1 MSRLFLSRDIE
12 GGHVWAGRRKIG
24 LRGHGVEHSGAAGG
38 GRRVV
43 EVVGGGGSFWATSS
57 PAQQQGGGGDRVC
70 GAGDELALTVCFG
83 SREEPRPESGG
94 GGGGGGLLVR
104 QRSFDGRT
112 EVWRGRLRADGRAL
126 LQIQTL
132 GSRCG
137 VRCVLCGGRF
147 RLRFTYATSGLVKRD

>member
-1 MSRLFLSRDIE
+1 MSRLFLARDVE
-12 GGHVWAGRRKIG
+12 GGTPRAVRRKIG

-43 EVVGGGGSFWATSS
+43 EVVGGSGSFWATSS
-57 PAQQQGGGGDRVC
+57 PPQQGGAGVC

-83 SREEPRPESGG
+83 SREDPRPESGIGG
-94 GGGGGGLLVR
+94 GGGGGQLVR
-104 QRSFDGRT
+104 QRSFEGRT

-137 VRCVLCGGRF
+137 VRGVLCGGLF
-147 RLRFTYATSGLVKRD
+147 G